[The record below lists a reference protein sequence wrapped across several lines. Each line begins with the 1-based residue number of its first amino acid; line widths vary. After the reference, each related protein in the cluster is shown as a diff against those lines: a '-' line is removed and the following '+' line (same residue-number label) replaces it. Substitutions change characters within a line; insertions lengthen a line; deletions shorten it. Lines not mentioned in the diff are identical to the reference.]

1 MTVSSSLRRR
11 TFPVTAVVLGASCLI
26 VLLCTAQNREARY
39 DLSVVE
45 QEKLRSAD
53 WPVYRGDPKGNQFVA
68 LAQINATNVHKLRPA
83 WEHHTG
89 DASERST
96 MVGSPRATFVRNRA
110 MPRSGAAAGPGAGG
124 PI

>member
-1 MTVSSSLRRR
+1 MTPSSRSRRGA
-11 TFPVTAVVLGASCLI
+11 FPVTTVLSASLVI
-26 VLLCTAQNREARY
+26 VLLCTAQTRDVRY

-45 QEKLRSAD
+45 REKVASMD

-83 WEHHTG
+83 WEFHTG

-96 MVGSPRATFVRNRA
+96 IALI
-110 MPRSGAAAGPGAGG
+110 GARYQLGCGLL
-124 PI
+124 